1 MPCTDD
7 PPRTRPPVES
17 DFDSRVP
24 ASRTAGTPGR
34 VVSTGLLGED
44 SFLAIL
50 SSNQRAG
57 RWEPA
62 EEIEVRAIM
71 GEVTLDFTL
80 AELPRCEVID
90 IDAFAFCGAIH
101 IIVPDD
107 AEVEI
112 EGTPIVGSIEQT
124 ARGGGP
130 RDAARELISGER
142 GEDLAA
148 PPCFRI
154 DCQAIFSSIKVS
166 AG

>member
-1 MPCTDD
+1 
-7 PPRTRPPVES
+7 
-17 DFDSRVP
+17 
-24 ASRTAGTPGR
+24 
-34 VVSTGLLGED
+34 
-44 SFLAIL
+44 
-50 SSNQRAG
+50 
-57 RWEPA
+57 
-62 EEIEVRAIM
+62 M

-80 AELPRCEVID
+80 AELPPCEVID

-101 IIVPDD
+101 SIVPDD

-124 ARGGGP
+124 ARGRDP
-130 RDAARELISGER
+130 RDESRELTSGER

-166 AG
+166 AR